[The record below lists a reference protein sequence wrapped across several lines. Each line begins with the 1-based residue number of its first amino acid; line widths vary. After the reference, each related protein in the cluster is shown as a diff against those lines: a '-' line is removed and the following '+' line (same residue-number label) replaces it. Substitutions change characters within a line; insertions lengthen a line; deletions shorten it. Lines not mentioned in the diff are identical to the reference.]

1 MKRLIALLMIL
12 AVVLTGVFAN
22 GGMPYNSDVFVYLK
36 GLVGPE
42 FKHGVVDTENNNM
55 LISSKTIED
64 ALTVN
69 GATFSYGYRTNQA
82 LTGDMYMQVGNFT
95 STDPAKTDTIQIK
108 QIKIDGSTNL
118 TITGN
123 GILIFDDFSDNNI
136 LNSISVF
143 VLAALDGT
151 GKDYLGNNI
160 ENHKGNAANG
170 EYKATLTF
178 HYVD

>member
-1 MKRLIALLMIL
+1 M
-12 AVVLTGVFAN
+12 VVLILPSLV
-22 GGMPYNSDVFVYLK
+22 MDSD
-36 GLVGPE
+36 
-42 FKHGVVDTENNNM
+42 
-55 LISSKTIED
+55 
-64 ALTVN
+64 
-69 GATFSYGYRTNQA
+69 
-82 LTGDMYMQVGNFT
+82 
-95 STDPAKTDTIQIK
+95 
-108 QIKIDGSTNL
+108 
-118 TITGN
+118 
-123 GILIFDDFSDNNI
+123 FDDFSDNNI